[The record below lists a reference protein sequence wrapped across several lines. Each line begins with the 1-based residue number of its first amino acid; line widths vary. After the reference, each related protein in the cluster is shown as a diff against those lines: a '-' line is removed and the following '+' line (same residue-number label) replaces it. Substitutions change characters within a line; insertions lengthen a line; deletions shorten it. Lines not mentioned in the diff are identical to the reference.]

1 MVNIVINQ
9 EIEFL
14 EEKSAWQ
21 GVKRVAGY
29 VRNDME
35 KVFGKKP
42 AICAGDSPK
51 SQTVILYGTIGKSKR
66 LDMLESAG
74 KLELS
79 GVRGKREVYLFQV
92 VENPMEGV
100 KSALVIAGSD
110 KRGTIY
116 GLFYLSEKLGVSPLV
131 NWNHVLP
138 KRREYVILTEKDS
151 FVSKEPS
158 VKYRGFFINDEWPA
172 FGTWA
177 DKHFSGINAA
187 CYECVFELLL
197 RLKGNYLWPAMWA
210 SNFNLDG
217 PGLKSAELADELGV
231 VMGTSH
237 HEPCMRAGAE
247 YGKMRGEDSP
257 YGDAWSFLT
266 NEDGI
271 TNFWRDGLIRNRSF
285 ENVITMGMR
294 GENDTA
300 ILGADAT
307 MEDNVNLLRR
317 VLKTQNQLIRETI
330 NENLD
335 EVPRIMVL
343 FTEVE
348 AFFYGDEKTKGLLD
362 EPELEGVTLMLSDN
376 NQGAARTLPT
386 KAMRN
391 HKGGYGMYYHMD
403 MHGGPMAFEW
413 IGSTYLPKLWEQM
426 TAAYEFGVQEIWVTN
441 IGDIGTQEYGLSFF
455 LDLAYDI
462 DKWGGRDA
470 AITKEYTKKWLRTQ
484 FAACFEE
491 SILSRMTEALWDYN
505 RLLARRK
512 HEVMNERVY
521 HPVHFFEAEDV
532 LRCCEKL
539 LNTAKEA
546 RRACPIEMLGAFVS
560 LFYFPVCGTANLMK
574 MWILAGRNKLY
585 AKQNRMEAN
594 DLADEVLACIKA
606 DKEYVKDYHEIDD
619 GAFYG
624 FGLSK
629 HIGFR
634 DENWN
639 DENCQYPL
647 RTYAYPADEP
657 RMIVAKKNDEHYL
670 TGGFW
675 CERPL
680 VWRDAMR
687 KDVSE
692 IAFEIACGSEKE
704 VQYEIHTDCPWLH
717 FSKKQG
723 TVAKTEHI
731 TVTIDKSQ
739 LKGKETGKFF
749 VKNVGYGE
757 AEIHIEAEEE
767 KKYPSGYFLWDN
779 GRVAMDAGHY
789 TAKKDV
795 KNTGFITL
803 SPYGRTDT
811 AVKVYPVTKD
821 FYGEND
827 RPWIAYDFYVPEG
840 GEYNL
845 RFYLAPTTPVTNE
858 SRQYLGYSLNE
869 GNVKIINTVK
879 EEDKPFFTSAQWQKE
894 AYEQIKI
901 TETEAICKKGCNRL
915 YFYAMSPAIVLER
928 IVLWEKDKELPESY
942 LGPTESFFEK

>member
-1 MVNIVINQ
+1 
-9 EIEFL
+9 
-14 EEKSAWQ
+14 
-21 GVKRVAGY
+21 
-29 VRNDME
+29 
-35 KVFGKKP
+35 
-42 AICAGDSPK
+42 
-51 SQTVILYGTIGKSKR
+51 
-66 LDMLESAG
+66 
-74 KLELS
+74 
-79 GVRGKREVYLFQV
+79 
-92 VENPMEGV
+92 
-100 KSALVIAGSD
+100 
-110 KRGTIY
+110 
-116 GLFYLSEKLGVSPLV
+116 
-131 NWNHVLP
+131 
-138 KRREYVILTEKDS
+138 
-151 FVSKEPS
+151 
-158 VKYRGFFINDEWPA
+158 
-172 FGTWA
+172 
-177 DKHFSGINAA
+177 
-187 CYECVFELLL
+187 
-197 RLKGNYLWPAMWA
+197 
-210 SNFNLDG
+210 
-217 PGLKSAELADELGV
+217 
-231 VMGTSH
+231 
-237 HEPCMRAGAE
+237 
-247 YGKMRGEDSP
+247 
-257 YGDAWSFLT
+257 
-266 NEDGI
+266 
-271 TNFWRDGLIRNRSF
+271 
-285 ENVITMGMR
+285 MR

-307 MEDNVNLLRR
+307 MEDNVSLLRR

-335 EVPRIMVL
+335 EVPRMMVL

-348 AFFYGDEKTKGLLD
+348 GFFYGDEKTKGLLD

-403 MHGGPMAFEW
+403 MYGGPMAFEW
-413 IGSTYLPKLWEQM
+413 IGSTY
-426 TAAYEFGVQEIWVTN
+426 

-484 FAACFEE
+484 FAAWFEE
-491 SILSRMTEALWDYN
+491 SMLSRMTEALWDYN

-532 LRCCEKL
+532 LKCCEKL
-539 LNTAKEA
+539 LKTAKEA
-546 RRACPIEMLGAFVS
+546 RKACPKEMLGAFVS

-647 RTYAYPADEP
+647 RTYAYPADDP

-821 FYGEND
+821 FCE
-827 RPWIAYDFYVPEG
+827 E
-840 GEYNL
+840 
-845 RFYLAPTTPVTNE
+845 
-858 SRQYLGYSLNE
+858 
-869 GNVKIINTVK
+869 NVKIINTVK
-879 EEDKPFFTSAQWQKE
+879 EEDKPFFTSAQWQQE

-901 TETEAICKKGCNRL
+901 TETTTICKKGCNRL
-915 YFYAMSPAIVLER
+915 YFYGMSPAIVLER

-942 LGPTESFFEK
+942 LGPTEIFFEK

>member
-1 MVNIVINQ
+1 M
-9 EIEFL
+9 
-14 EEKSAWQ
+14 K
-21 GVKRVAGY
+21 
-29 VRNDME
+29 
-35 KVFGKKP
+35 
-42 AICAGDSPK
+42 
-51 SQTVILYGTIGKSKR
+51 
-66 LDMLESAG
+66 
-74 KLELS
+74 
-79 GVRGKREVYLFQV
+79 
-92 VENPMEGV
+92 
-100 KSALVIAGSD
+100 
-110 KRGTIY
+110 
-116 GLFYLSEKLGVSPLV
+116 
-131 NWNHVLP
+131 
-138 KRREYVILTEKDS
+138 
-151 FVSKEPS
+151 
-158 VKYRGFFINDEWPA
+158 
-172 FGTWA
+172 
-177 DKHFSGINAA
+177 
-187 CYECVFELLL
+187 
-197 RLKGNYLWPAMWA
+197 
-210 SNFNLDG
+210 
-217 PGLKSAELADELGV
+217 
-231 VMGTSH
+231 
-237 HEPCMRAGAE
+237 
-247 YGKMRGEDSP
+247 
-257 YGDAWSFLT
+257 
-266 NEDGI
+266 
-271 TNFWRDGLIRNRSF
+271 
-285 ENVITMGMR
+285 
-294 GENDTA
+294 
-300 ILGADAT
+300 
-307 MEDNVNLLRR
+307 
-317 VLKTQNQLIRETI
+317 
-330 NENLD
+330 
-335 EVPRIMVL
+335 
-343 FTEVE
+343 
-348 AFFYGDEKTKGLLD
+348 
-362 EPELEGVTLMLSDN
+362 
-376 NQGAARTLPT
+376 
-386 KAMRN
+386 
-391 HKGGYGMYYHMD
+391 
-403 MHGGPMAFEW
+403 
-413 IGSTYLPKLWEQM
+413 
-426 TAAYEFGVQEIWVTN
+426 
-441 IGDIGTQEYGLSFF
+441 
-455 LDLAYDI
+455 
-462 DKWGGRDA
+462 
-470 AITKEYTKKWLRTQ
+470 
-484 FAACFEE
+484 
-491 SILSRMTEALWDYN
+491 
-505 RLLARRK
+505 
-512 HEVMNERVY
+512 
-521 HPVHFFEAEDV
+521 
-532 LRCCEKL
+532 CCEKL
-539 LNTAKEA
+539 LKTAKEA
-546 RRACPIEMLGAFVS
+546 RKACPKEMLGAFVS

-634 DENWN
+634 DEKWN

-821 FYGEND
+821 FCE
-827 RPWIAYDFYVPEG
+827 E
-840 GEYNL
+840 
-845 RFYLAPTTPVTNE
+845 
-858 SRQYLGYSLNE
+858 
-869 GNVKIINTVK
+869 NVKIINTVK
-879 EEDKPFFTSAQWQKE
+879 EEDKPFFTSAQWQQE

-901 TETEAICKKGCNRL
+901 TETTTICKKGCNRL
-915 YFYAMSPAIVLER
+915 YFYGMSPAIVLER

-942 LGPTESFFEK
+942 LGPTEIFFEK

>member
-1 MVNIVINQ
+1 
-9 EIEFL
+9 
-14 EEKSAWQ
+14 
-21 GVKRVAGY
+21 
-29 VRNDME
+29 
-35 KVFGKKP
+35 
-42 AICAGDSPK
+42 
-51 SQTVILYGTIGKSKR
+51 
-66 LDMLESAG
+66 
-74 KLELS
+74 
-79 GVRGKREVYLFQV
+79 
-92 VENPMEGV
+92 
-100 KSALVIAGSD
+100 
-110 KRGTIY
+110 
-116 GLFYLSEKLGVSPLV
+116 
-131 NWNHVLP
+131 
-138 KRREYVILTEKDS
+138 
-151 FVSKEPS
+151 
-158 VKYRGFFINDEWPA
+158 
-172 FGTWA
+172 
-177 DKHFSGINAA
+177 
-187 CYECVFELLL
+187 
-197 RLKGNYLWPAMWA
+197 
-210 SNFNLDG
+210 
-217 PGLKSAELADELGV
+217 
-231 VMGTSH
+231 
-237 HEPCMRAGAE
+237 
-247 YGKMRGEDSP
+247 
-257 YGDAWSFLT
+257 
-266 NEDGI
+266 
-271 TNFWRDGLIRNRSF
+271 
-285 ENVITMGMR
+285 MR

-307 MEDNVNLLRR
+307 MEDNVSLLRR

-335 EVPRIMVL
+335 EVLRMMVL

-348 AFFYGDEKTKGLLD
+348 GFFYGDEKTKGLLD

-403 MHGGPMAFEW
+403 MYGGPMAFEW
-413 IGSTYLPKLWEQM
+413 IGSTY
-426 TAAYEFGVQEIWVTN
+426 

-484 FAACFEE
+484 FAAWFEE
-491 SILSRMTEALWDYN
+491 SMLSRMTEALWDYN

-532 LRCCEKL
+532 LKCCEKL
-539 LNTAKEA
+539 LKTAKEA
-546 RRACPIEMLGAFVS
+546 RKACPKEMLGAFVS

-795 KNTGFITL
+795 NNTGFITL

-821 FYGEND
+821 FCE
-827 RPWIAYDFYVPEG
+827 E
-840 GEYNL
+840 
-845 RFYLAPTTPVTNE
+845 
-858 SRQYLGYSLNE
+858 
-869 GNVKIINTVK
+869 NVKIINTVK
-879 EEDKPFFTSAQWQKE
+879 EEDKPFFTSAQWQQE

-901 TETEAICKKGCNRL
+901 TETTTICKKGCNRL
-915 YFYAMSPAIVLER
+915 YFYGMSPAIVLER
-928 IVLWEKDKELPESY
+928 IVLWEKNKELPESY
-942 LGPTESFFEK
+942 LGPTEIFFEK

>member
-1 MVNIVINQ
+1 M
-9 EIEFL
+9 
-14 EEKSAWQ
+14 
-21 GVKRVAGY
+21 
-29 VRNDME
+29 
-35 KVFGKKP
+35 
-42 AICAGDSPK
+42 
-51 SQTVILYGTIGKSKR
+51 
-66 LDMLESAG
+66 
-74 KLELS
+74 
-79 GVRGKREVYLFQV
+79 
-92 VENPMEGV
+92 
-100 KSALVIAGSD
+100 
-110 KRGTIY
+110 
-116 GLFYLSEKLGVSPLV
+116 
-131 NWNHVLP
+131 
-138 KRREYVILTEKDS
+138 
-151 FVSKEPS
+151 
-158 VKYRGFFINDEWPA
+158 
-172 FGTWA
+172 
-177 DKHFSGINAA
+177 
-187 CYECVFELLL
+187 
-197 RLKGNYLWPAMWA
+197 
-210 SNFNLDG
+210 
-217 PGLKSAELADELGV
+217 
-231 VMGTSH
+231 
-237 HEPCMRAGAE
+237 
-247 YGKMRGEDSP
+247 
-257 YGDAWSFLT
+257 
-266 NEDGI
+266 
-271 TNFWRDGLIRNRSF
+271 
-285 ENVITMGMR
+285 
-294 GENDTA
+294 
-300 ILGADAT
+300 
-307 MEDNVNLLRR
+307 RR

-335 EVPRIMVL
+335 EVPRMMVL

-348 AFFYGDEKTKGLLD
+348 GFFYGDEKTKGLLD

-403 MHGGPMAFEW
+403 MYGGPMAFEW
-413 IGSTYLPKLWEQM
+413 IGSTY
-426 TAAYEFGVQEIWVTN
+426 

-484 FAACFEE
+484 FAAWFEE
-491 SILSRMTEALWDYN
+491 SMLSRMTEALWDYN

-532 LRCCEKL
+532 LKCCEKL
-539 LNTAKEA
+539 LKTAKEA
-546 RRACPIEMLGAFVS
+546 RKACPKEMLGAFVS

-647 RTYAYPADEP
+647 RTYAYPADDP

-821 FYGEND
+821 FCE
-827 RPWIAYDFYVPEG
+827 E
-840 GEYNL
+840 
-845 RFYLAPTTPVTNE
+845 
-858 SRQYLGYSLNE
+858 
-869 GNVKIINTVK
+869 NVKIINTVK
-879 EEDKPFFTSAQWQKE
+879 EEDKPFFTSAQWQQE

-901 TETEAICKKGCNRL
+901 TETTTICKKGCNRL
-915 YFYAMSPAIVLER
+915 YFYGMSPAIVLER

-942 LGPTESFFEK
+942 LGPTEIFFEK

>member
-1 MVNIVINQ
+1 
-9 EIEFL
+9 
-14 EEKSAWQ
+14 
-21 GVKRVAGY
+21 
-29 VRNDME
+29 
-35 KVFGKKP
+35 
-42 AICAGDSPK
+42 
-51 SQTVILYGTIGKSKR
+51 
-66 LDMLESAG
+66 
-74 KLELS
+74 
-79 GVRGKREVYLFQV
+79 
-92 VENPMEGV
+92 
-100 KSALVIAGSD
+100 
-110 KRGTIY
+110 
-116 GLFYLSEKLGVSPLV
+116 
-131 NWNHVLP
+131 
-138 KRREYVILTEKDS
+138 
-151 FVSKEPS
+151 
-158 VKYRGFFINDEWPA
+158 
-172 FGTWA
+172 
-177 DKHFSGINAA
+177 
-187 CYECVFELLL
+187 
-197 RLKGNYLWPAMWA
+197 
-210 SNFNLDG
+210 
-217 PGLKSAELADELGV
+217 
-231 VMGTSH
+231 
-237 HEPCMRAGAE
+237 
-247 YGKMRGEDSP
+247 
-257 YGDAWSFLT
+257 
-266 NEDGI
+266 
-271 TNFWRDGLIRNRSF
+271 
-285 ENVITMGMR
+285 MR

-307 MEDNVNLLRR
+307 MEDNVSLLRR

-335 EVPRIMVL
+335 EVPRMMVL

-348 AFFYGDEKTKGLLD
+348 GFFYGDEKTKGLLD

-403 MHGGPMAFEW
+403 MYGGPMAFEW
-413 IGSTYLPKLWEQM
+413 IGSTY
-426 TAAYEFGVQEIWVTN
+426 

-484 FAACFEE
+484 FAAWFEE
-491 SILSRMTEALWDYN
+491 SMLSRMTEALWDYN
-505 RLLARRK
+505 WLLARRK

-532 LRCCEKL
+532 LKCCEKL
-539 LNTAKEA
+539 LKTAKEA
-546 RRACPIEMLGAFVS
+546 RKACPKEMLGAFVS

-821 FYGEND
+821 FCE
-827 RPWIAYDFYVPEG
+827 E
-840 GEYNL
+840 
-845 RFYLAPTTPVTNE
+845 
-858 SRQYLGYSLNE
+858 
-869 GNVKIINTVK
+869 NVKIINTVK
-879 EEDKPFFTSAQWQKE
+879 EEDKPFFTSAQWQQE

-901 TETEAICKKGCNRL
+901 TETTTICKKGCNRL
-915 YFYAMSPAIVLER
+915 YFYGMSPAIVLER

-942 LGPTESFFEK
+942 LGPTEIFFEK

>member
-1 MVNIVINQ
+1 
-9 EIEFL
+9 
-14 EEKSAWQ
+14 
-21 GVKRVAGY
+21 
-29 VRNDME
+29 
-35 KVFGKKP
+35 
-42 AICAGDSPK
+42 
-51 SQTVILYGTIGKSKR
+51 
-66 LDMLESAG
+66 
-74 KLELS
+74 
-79 GVRGKREVYLFQV
+79 
-92 VENPMEGV
+92 
-100 KSALVIAGSD
+100 
-110 KRGTIY
+110 
-116 GLFYLSEKLGVSPLV
+116 
-131 NWNHVLP
+131 
-138 KRREYVILTEKDS
+138 
-151 FVSKEPS
+151 
-158 VKYRGFFINDEWPA
+158 
-172 FGTWA
+172 
-177 DKHFSGINAA
+177 
-187 CYECVFELLL
+187 
-197 RLKGNYLWPAMWA
+197 
-210 SNFNLDG
+210 
-217 PGLKSAELADELGV
+217 
-231 VMGTSH
+231 
-237 HEPCMRAGAE
+237 
-247 YGKMRGEDSP
+247 
-257 YGDAWSFLT
+257 
-266 NEDGI
+266 
-271 TNFWRDGLIRNRSF
+271 
-285 ENVITMGMR
+285 MR

-307 MEDNVNLLRR
+307 MEDNVSLLRR

-335 EVPRIMVL
+335 EVPRMMVL

-348 AFFYGDEKTKGLLD
+348 GFFYGDEKTKGLLD

-403 MHGGPMAFEW
+403 MYGGPMAFEW
-413 IGSTYLPKLWEQM
+413 IGSTY
-426 TAAYEFGVQEIWVTN
+426 

-455 LDLAYDI
+455 LALAYDI

-484 FAACFEE
+484 FAAWFEE
-491 SILSRMTEALWDYN
+491 SMLSRMTEALWDYN
-505 RLLARRK
+505 WLLARRK

-532 LRCCEKL
+532 LKCCEKL
-539 LNTAKEA
+539 LKTAKEA
-546 RRACPIEMLGAFVS
+546 RKACPKEMLGAFVS

-731 TVTIDKSQ
+731 TVTIGKSQ

-821 FYGEND
+821 FCE
-827 RPWIAYDFYVPEG
+827 E
-840 GEYNL
+840 
-845 RFYLAPTTPVTNE
+845 
-858 SRQYLGYSLNE
+858 
-869 GNVKIINTVK
+869 NVKIINTVK
-879 EEDKPFFTSAQWQKE
+879 EEDKPFFTSAQWQQE
-894 AYEQIKI
+894 AYEQIKT
-901 TETEAICKKGCNRL
+901 TETTTICKKGCNRL
-915 YFYAMSPAIVLER
+915 YFYGMSPAIVLER

-942 LGPTESFFEK
+942 LGPTEIFFEK